1 MKRLYALILLTLTT
15 PAMAQGAGKQPA
27 PAAGAI
33 GAFTSMTPSPDV
45 RAKQWLTLVD
55 DKNYGDAYTQM
66 SAATRAKTPEG
77 PWEGRMMTNRGSL
90 GAMASRNIKDIN
102 MTRLRSGMSDGQ
114 TAIVRFDSSFAK
126 RAAAV
131 ESVTLVS
138 EKGAWSVVSYSI
150 N

>member
-1 MKRLYALILLTLTT
+1 MKWLFLAAFLIAPPALAQLSTEAT
-15 PAMAQGAGKQPA
+15 PSGKSS
-27 PAAGAI
+27 
-33 GAFTSMTPSPDV
+33 SMSPSPDD

>member
-1 MKRLYALILLTLTT
+1 MKWLFLAALLIAPPALAQLSTEAT
-15 PAMAQGAGKQPA
+15 PSGKA
-27 PAAGAI
+27 S
-33 GAFTSMTPSPDV
+33 SMSPSPDD